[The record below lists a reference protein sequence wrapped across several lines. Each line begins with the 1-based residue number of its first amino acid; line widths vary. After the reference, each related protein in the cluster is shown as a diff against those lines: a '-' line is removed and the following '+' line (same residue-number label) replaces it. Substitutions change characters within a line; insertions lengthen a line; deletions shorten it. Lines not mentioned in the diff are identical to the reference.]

1 MLLHASKASDRSPSR
16 RSGAVHTPLCF
27 NLFAHARLHCV
38 VLTERNLSQIIQLK
52 NLVSW
57 ILHLI

>member
-16 RSGAVHTPLCF
+16 RSGPLHTPLCF

-38 VLTERNLSQIIQLK
+38 VLTECNLSQIMQLK
-52 NLVSW
+52 NLLSW